1 MQKKNKSNI
10 SSLVLYAKQSGKTSF
25 SSLWDIKH
33 ALNTDKV
40 GHTGTLDSFAD
51 GLLVVLTGH
60 LTHLVTHV
68 TGMSKT
74 YYAVVAFGQET
85 DTLDPCGKIIKTSK
99 ALTKVQVEEALSKFR
114 GALLQTPPL
123 YSAVHVDGKR
133 ASSLARSG
141 KEVKLE
147 PRQIFVY
154 ENELLDFKEEDFTGR
169 SYALLKITCSKGTY
183 IRALA
188 RDIAYSASS
197 CAHLIAL
204 RRSRI
209 GPFNLEDAVS
219 FNKLKPF
226 TIENALLEEAELK
239 ENCIDEKKAEDTELY
254 EEIRA
259 KALLMSVPLAKK
271 CGFDSVQLKSEAE
284 EKYMNGRPIENWW
297 FTSLKSHETEGENAS
312 FEKNV
317 YCKKEIAVFYKNSL
331 FAGIISCLDKKYT
344 YAFCVK
350 NELQSS
356 LSLKVFSYE
365 DIIEGKFPLE
375 YKKMGTA
382 LSIGSFDGLHLG
394 HMEILNKLLENK
406 SYVPGVIT
414 FTSSVKNT
422 FLEGEKD
429 IYSLEQKLKLLES
442 KGLKFAIVIDFSPQI
457 ATMDGVE
464 FLSVIAQKT
473 GLKFLAEGMDFN
485 CGYKGQTGIKE
496 IESLSKIKDFNFTL
510 VPDVIFEGER
520 ISSSRIRRAIS
531 YGDFDRAEKMLGRA
545 YER

>member
-10 SSLVLYAKQSGKTSF
+10 SSLVLLAKQSGKTSF

-60 LTHLVTHV
+60 LTHLVSHV

-85 DTLDPCGKIIKTSK
+85 DTLDPLGKIIKTSK
-99 ALTKVQVEEALSKFR
+99 ALTKAQVEEVLVKFR

-141 KEVKLE
+141 KDVKLE

-183 IRALA
+183 IRSLA

-204 RRSRI
+204 RRSSL

-219 FNKLKPF
+219 YKKLKAF
-226 TIENALLEEAELK
+226 TIENALLDEAKLK
-239 ENCIDEKKAEDTELY
+239 ENYIDEKKVEDKELY
-254 EEIRA
+254 EEIRN
-259 KALLMSVPLAKK
+259 KALLMTVPLAKK
-271 CGFDSVQLKSEAE
+271 CGFDSLELKSEAE
-284 EKYMNGRPIENWW
+284 ENYMNGRSVKSNW
-297 FTSLKSHETEGENAS
+297 FIPLEDK
-312 FEKNV
+312 KNEDLNSQKKLPW
-317 YCKKEIAVFYKNSL
+317 KKEFAVFYKNSS
-331 FAGIISCLDKKYT
+331 FAGIIACEDKNYT
-344 YAFCVK
+344 YSFCVK
-350 NELQSS
+350 NELNLQ
-356 LSLKVFSYE
+356 KNIKIFSYE
-365 DIIEGKFPLE
+365 DIVEERFPLE

-394 HMEILNKLLENK
+394 HVEILNKLLENK
-406 SYVPGVIT
+406 TYVPGVIT
-414 FTSSVKNT
+414 FTSSVKNA
-422 FLEGEKD
+422 FNSSEKD
-429 IYSLEQKLKLLES
+429 IYSLDEKLKLLES

-457 ATMDGVE
+457 ATMDGVK
-464 FLSVIAQKT
+464 FLSMVADKI

-496 IESLSKIKDFNFTL
+496 IESLSKIMNFKFSV

-520 ISSSRIRRAIS
+520 ISSSRIRESIAFGH
-531 YGDFDRAEKMLGRA
+531 YDKAEKMLGRA
-545 YER
+545 YKR

>member
-10 SSLVLYAKQSGKTSF
+10 SSLVLLAKQSGKTSF

-60 LTHLVTHV
+60 LTHLVSHV

-85 DTLDPCGKIIKTSK
+85 DTLDPLGKIIKTSK
-99 ALTKVQVEEALSKFR
+99 ALTKVQVEEVLVKFR

-141 KEVKLE
+141 KDVKLE

-183 IRALA
+183 IRSLA

-204 RRSRI
+204 RRSSL

-219 FNKLKPF
+219 YKKLKAF
-226 TIENALLEEAELK
+226 TIENALLDEAKLK
-239 ENCIDEKKAEDTELY
+239 ENYIDEKKVEDKELY
-254 EEIRA
+254 EEIRN
-259 KALLMSVPLAKK
+259 KALLMTVPLAKK
-271 CGFDSVQLKSEAE
+271 CGFDSLELKSEAE
-284 EKYMNGRPIENWW
+284 ENYMNGRSVKSNW
-297 FTSLKSHETEGENAS
+297 FIPLEDK
-312 FEKNV
+312 KNEDLNSQKKLPW
-317 YCKKEIAVFYKNSL
+317 KKEFAVFYKNSS
-331 FAGIISCLDKKYT
+331 FAGIIACEDKNYT
-344 YAFCVK
+344 YSFCVK
-350 NELQSS
+350 NELNLQ
-356 LSLKVFSYE
+356 KNIKIFSYE
-365 DIIEGKFPLE
+365 DIVEERFPLE

-394 HMEILNKLLENK
+394 HVEILNKLLENK
-406 SYVPGVIT
+406 TYVPGVIT
-414 FTSSVKNT
+414 FTSSVKNA
-422 FLEGEKD
+422 FNSSEKD
-429 IYSLEQKLKLLES
+429 IYSLDEKLKLLES

-457 ATMDGVE
+457 ATMDGVK
-464 FLSVIAQKT
+464 FLSMVADKI

-496 IESLSKIKDFNFTL
+496 IESLSKIMNFKFSV

-520 ISSSRIRRAIS
+520 ISSSRIRESIALGH
-531 YGDFDRAEKMLGRA
+531 YDKAEKMLGRA
-545 YER
+545 YKR

>member
-10 SSLVLYAKQSGKTSF
+10 SSLVLLAKQSGKTSF

-60 LTHLVTHV
+60 LTHLVSHV

-85 DTLDPCGKIIKTSK
+85 DTLDPLGKIIKTSK
-99 ALTKVQVEEALSKFR
+99 ALTKAQVEEVLVKFR

-141 KEVKLE
+141 KDVKLE

-183 IRALA
+183 IRSLA

-204 RRSRI
+204 RRSSL

-219 FNKLKPF
+219 YKKLKAF
-226 TIENALLEEAELK
+226 TIENALLDEAKLK
-239 ENCIDEKKAEDTELY
+239 ENYIDEKKVEDKELY
-254 EEIRA
+254 EEIRN
-259 KALLMSVPLAKK
+259 KALLMTVPLAKK
-271 CGFDSVQLKSEAE
+271 CGFDSLELKSEAE
-284 EKYMNGRPIENWW
+284 ENYMNGRSVKSNW
-297 FTSLKSHETEGENAS
+297 FIPLEDK
-312 FEKNV
+312 KNEDLNSQKKLPW
-317 YCKKEIAVFYKNSL
+317 KKEFAVFYKNSS
-331 FAGIISCLDKKYT
+331 FAGIIACEDKNYT
-344 YAFCVK
+344 YSFCVK
-350 NELQSS
+350 NELNLQ
-356 LSLKVFSYE
+356 KNIKIFSYE
-365 DIIEGKFPLE
+365 DIVEERFPLE

-394 HMEILNKLLENK
+394 HVEILNKLLENK
-406 SYVPGVIT
+406 TYVPGVIT
-414 FTSSVKNT
+414 FTSSVKNA
-422 FLEGEKD
+422 FNSSEKD
-429 IYSLEQKLKLLES
+429 IYSLDEKLKLLES

-457 ATMDGVE
+457 ATMDGVK
-464 FLSVIAQKT
+464 FLSMVADKI

-496 IESLSKIKDFNFTL
+496 IESLSKIMNFKFSV

-520 ISSSRIRRAIS
+520 ISSSRIRESIALGH
-531 YGDFDRAEKMLGRA
+531 YDKAEKMLGRA
-545 YER
+545 YKR